1 MTSLDAPT
9 ETTSPYMAAL
19 ISYLEETEASSELTA
34 WVKTQPDPQTAW
46 DTCKRSD
53 WLMLLLAESTVP
65 KNDRRFRR
73 MAREFAKTLSH
84 LPPEDRR
91 LKAFEVAWNASR
103 NAVWHAAEVAAAA
116 DEDAAWATAWAAAR
130 DAARAEHA
138 EVVRRYFPQFP
149 EINA

>member
-1 MTSLDAPT
+1 
-9 ETTSPYMAAL
+9 MAAL

-103 NAVWHAAEVAAAA
+103 NAAWHAGWVAAAA
-116 DEDAAWATAWAAAR
+116 AGSTVAKDPAIIAARDAAWAAAR